1 MASRSGGGAGW
12 FIVGFLA
19 GVGATLAI
27 IIFATRPQS
36 AHVAVPAMA
45 APTAPVVTYHAP
57 TAPYGGASSAAGAPS
72 AAPASAAPAYASG
85 PAAAPAATDQ
95 QTQDDA
101 AAAGMTSRTR
111 PGVDRSRTV
120 SKS

>member
-27 IIFATRPQS
+27 IIFATRPQP
-36 AHVAVPAMA
+36 AHVAIPAMA
-45 APTAPVVTYHAP
+45 APAAPVVTYHAP
-57 TAPYGGASSAAGAPS
+57 NSPYGVASSSAAAGAETPASSA
-72 AAPASAAPAYASG
+72 PAHASG
-85 PAAAPAATDQ
+85 MASSPPATDQ
-95 QTQDDA
+95 QTQEDA

-111 PGVDRSRTV
+111 PGG
-120 SKS
+120 

>member
-36 AHVAVPAMA
+36 TRVAIPTLA

-57 TAPYGGASSAAGAPS
+57 NAPYGGGVSPTATPS
-72 AAPASAAPAYASG
+72 PTPASGAPAYASG
-85 PAAAPAATDQ
+85 PPTPAPATDQ
-95 QTQDDA
+95 QTQEDA

-111 PGVDRSRTV
+111 PGG
-120 SKS
+120 